1 VRAAVKLMATLNR
14 DAAAAGREA
23 GVRACTDVTGFGL
36 LGHLHEMARASGLAA
51 RVDAASVPIIPGA
64 RELAAAGA
72 VPGGTEA
79 NRDHLS
85 DAVEWEKGVSPTD
98 RTLLCD
104 AQTSGGLLFAAA
116 PEIADKLVDALARRG
131 IETAI
136 IGEMQEGPSGRI
148 VVA

>member
-1 VRAAVKLMATLNR
+1 
-14 DAAAAGREA
+14 
-23 GVRACTDVTGFGL
+23 
-36 LGHLHEMARASGLAA
+36 
-51 RVDAASVPIIPGA
+51 VPILPGA

-85 DAVEWEKGVSPTD
+85 DVVECSGRVSPTD
-98 RTLLCD
+98 RTLLYD

-116 PEIADKLVDALARRG
+116 PEIAGRLVDALTRRG
-131 IETAI
+131 IEPAV
-136 IGEMQEGPSGRI
+136 IGEMREGSAGRI